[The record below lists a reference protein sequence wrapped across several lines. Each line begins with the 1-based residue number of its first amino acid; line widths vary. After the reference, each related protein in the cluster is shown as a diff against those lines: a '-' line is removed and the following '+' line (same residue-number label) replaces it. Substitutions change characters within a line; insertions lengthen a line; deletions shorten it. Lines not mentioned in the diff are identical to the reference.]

1 MLATLLVSCG
11 NTADTG
17 NSGALTEGDKNT
29 LPTDDKNAFPD
40 DEIADNGNE
49 IPNNTPNNDN
59 SDNLTP
65 DNNEN
70 GNTENNDNITDGGNG
85 EQIPEGDGNE
95 ELPGGN
101 GEQIPEGDG
110 NEELPGGNGEQI
122 PDGDGNEELP
132 GGNGEQIP
140 EGDGNEE
147 LPGGNGEQIPDGDGN
162 EELPGGNGEQIPEE
176 SKPEENI
183 PFGTAVG
190 YRFNDLTLKTLDGTY
205 VNTADLRGKVII
217 FNIWATWCPPC
228 KAELPDFNA
237 VASEYADDVV
247 IIAAHAYDE
256 YAADMPSYVAS
267 NFPNTKIIFAYDNAT
282 SDAYAAAGGIG
293 YVPQTAIIDKDGI
306 IRYSDSGRLSYY
318 SLISLIQGLIV

>member
-1 MLATLLVSCG
+1 MKLKIIATLILTFMLATLLVSCG

-17 NSGALTEGDKNT
+17 NNGALTEGDKNT
-29 LPTDDKNAFPD
+29 IPTDDKNAFPD

-101 GEQIPEGDG
+101 GEQIPE
-110 NEELPGGNGEQI
+110 
-122 PDGDGNEELP
+122 
-132 GGNGEQIP
+132 
-140 EGDGNEE
+140 
-147 LPGGNGEQIPDGDGN
+147 GDGN